1 MSEISQHS
9 VNVMSSK
16 SAKPREFSD
25 ELLLRAGEF
34 HGHGGPFLV
43 VGLRMGLRALRDL
56 DACGWLDLRC
66 RAHLRRSPPDSCV
79 LDGIQVATGCTMG
92 KMNMEVSEGEGVS
105 AEFEGGR
112 GATMI
117 ELRRE
122 AEEEIRRSLRE
133 GEEADRLL
141 KRLIEARDDDL
152 FTVSLTLRKEEK

>member
-1 MSEISQHS
+1 M
-9 VNVMSSK
+9 MSSR
-16 SAKPREFSD
+16 SVKPREFSD

-117 ELRRE
+117 ELRRRSGGPSE
-122 AEEEIRRSLRE
+122 RARRRT
-133 GEEADRLL
+133 A
-141 KRLIEARDDDL
+141 
-152 FTVSLTLRKEEK
+152 F

>member
-1 MSEISQHS
+1 MTRIETP
-9 VNVMSSK
+9 K
-16 SAKPREFSD
+16 SRKWSRA
-25 ELLLRAGEF
+25 LLLRTEEF

-43 VGLRMGLRALRDL
+43 VGLRMGLRAMRDL
-56 DACGWLDLRC
+56 DACGWFDLRC

-122 AEEEIRRSLRE
+122 VEEEMRRSLGE

>member
-1 MSEISQHS
+1 MDFELE
-9 VNVMSSK
+9 K
-16 SAKPREFSD
+16 SREFSD

-34 HGHGGPFLV
+34 HGHRGPFLV

-56 DACGWLDLRC
+56 DACGCFDLRC

-79 LDGIQVATGCTMG
+79 LDGIQMATGCTMG
-92 KMNMEVSEGEGVS
+92 RMNIEVSEGEGVS

-122 AEEEIRRSLRE
+122 VEEEIRRSLGE

-141 KRLIEARDDDL
+141 KGLVEARDDDL
-152 FTVSLTLRKEEK
+152 FTVSLTLSKGEK